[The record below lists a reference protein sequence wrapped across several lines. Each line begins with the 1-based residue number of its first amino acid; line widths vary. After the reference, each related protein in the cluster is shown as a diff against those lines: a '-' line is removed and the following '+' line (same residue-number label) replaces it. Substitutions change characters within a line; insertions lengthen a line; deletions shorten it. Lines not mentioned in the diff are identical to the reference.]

1 MPKKNI
7 DLICVGQLKSKF
19 FSDLEKQ
26 ILKKIRPQYKVNIIE
41 IKDEKNINIDREK
54 EVEKIKRLEGEKII
68 SKIKK
73 SSYVITLEI
82 GGKQVKNLSFQ
93 DLVDNIEKDDI
104 TIIIGGSV
112 GLYHKVSE
120 KADKK
125 ISISKLT
132 FPHQLVRLLILEQF
146 SCLLYTSD
154 AADEL

>member
-7 DLICVGQLKSKF
+7 DLICVGQLKSKI

-146 SCLLYTSD
+146 SL
-154 AADEL
+154 

>member
-7 DLICVGQLKSKF
+7 DLICVGQLKSKI
-19 FSDLEKQ
+19 FSDLEKR

-54 EVEKIKRLEGEKII
+54 EVEKIKRLEGEKIL

-82 GGKQVKNLSFQ
+82 EGKQVKNLSLQ
-93 DLVDNIEKDDI
+93 DLVDNVEKDDI

-120 KADKK
+120 KSDKK

-146 SCLLYTSD
+146 SL
-154 AADEL
+154 

>member
-7 DLICVGQLKSKF
+7 DLICVGQLKSKI

-26 ILKKIRPQYKVNIIE
+26 ILKRIRPQYKVNIIE

-82 GGKQVKNLSFQ
+82 GGKQMKNLSLQ
-93 DLVDNIEKDDI
+93 DLVDNVEKEDI

-120 KADKK
+120 KSDKK

-146 SCLLYTSD
+146 SL
-154 AADEL
+154 

>member
-7 DLICVGQLKSKF
+7 DLICVGQLKSKI

-26 ILKKIRPQYKVNIIE
+26 ILKRIRPQYKVNIIE

-82 GGKQVKNLSFQ
+82 EGKQVKNLSFK
-93 DLVDNIEKDDI
+93 DLVDNVEKDDI

-120 KADKK
+120 KSDKK

-146 SCLLYTSD
+146 SL
-154 AADEL
+154 

>member
-7 DLICVGQLKSKF
+7 DLICVGQLKSKI

-26 ILKKIRPQYKVNIIE
+26 ILKRIRPQYKVNIIE

-120 KADKK
+120 KSDKK

-146 SCLLYTSD
+146 SL
-154 AADEL
+154 

>member
-1 MPKKNI
+1 MSKKNI
-7 DLICVGQLKSKF
+7 DLICVGQLKSKI

-93 DLVDNIEKDDI
+93 DLVVNIEKDDI

-120 KADKK
+120 KSDKK

-146 SCLLYTSD
+146 SL
-154 AADEL
+154 

>member
-7 DLICVGQLKSKF
+7 DLICVGQLKSKI

-26 ILKKIRPQYKVNIIE
+26 ILKNIRPQYKVNIIE

-120 KADKK
+120 KSDKK
-125 ISISKLT
+125 ISISRLT

-146 SCLLYTSD
+146 CL
-154 AADEL
+154 

>member
-7 DLICVGQLKSKF
+7 DLICVGQLKSKI

-26 ILKKIRPQYKVNIIE
+26 ILKRIRPQYNVNIIE

-54 EVEKIKRLEGEKII
+54 EVEKIKRLEGEKIL

-82 GGKQVKNLSFQ
+82 GGKQVKNLSLQ
-93 DLVDNIEKDDI
+93 DLVDNIEKEDI

-146 SCLLYTSD
+146 SL
-154 AADEL
+154 

>member
-7 DLICVGQLKSKF
+7 DLICVGQLKSKI

-54 EVEKIKRLEGEKII
+54 EVEKIKRLEGEKIL

-93 DLVDNIEKDDI
+93 DLVDNVEKEDI

-120 KADKK
+120 KSDKK

-132 FPHQLVRLLILEQF
+132 FPPQLVRLLILEQF
-146 SCLLYTSD
+146 SL
-154 AADEL
+154 

>member
-7 DLICVGQLKSKF
+7 DLICVGQLKSKI

-26 ILKKIRPQYKVNIIE
+26 ILKKIRPQYKFNIIE

-54 EVEKIKRLEGEKII
+54 EVEKIRRLEGEKII

-120 KADKK
+120 KSDKK

-146 SCLLYTSD
+146 SL
-154 AADEL
+154 

>member
-7 DLICVGQLKSKF
+7 NLICVGQLKSKI

-26 ILKKIRPQYKVNIIE
+26 ILKRIRPQYKVNIIE

-82 GGKQVKNLSFQ
+82 EGKQVKNLSLQ
-93 DLVDNIEKDDI
+93 DLVDNVEKDDI

-120 KADKK
+120 KSDKK
-125 ISISKLT
+125 ISIGIISSLSTKS
-132 FPHQLVRLLILEQF
+132 PA
-146 SCLLYTSD
+146 S
-154 AADEL
+154 

>member
-7 DLICVGQLKSKF
+7 DLICVGQLKSKI

-26 ILKKIRPQYKVNIIE
+26 LLKRIRPQYKFNIIE

-120 KADKK
+120 KSDKK

-146 SCLLYTSD
+146 SL
-154 AADEL
+154 

>member
-7 DLICVGQLKSKF
+7 DLICVGQLKSKI

-26 ILKKIRPQYKVNIIE
+26 ILKKIRPQYKLNIIE

-54 EVEKIKRLEGEKII
+54 EVEKIKRLEGEKIL

-120 KADKK
+120 KSDKK

-146 SCLLYTSD
+146 SL
-154 AADEL
+154 

>member
-7 DLICVGQLKSKF
+7 DLICVGQLKSKI

-26 ILKKIRPQYKVNIIE
+26 LLKRIRPQYKVNIIE

-54 EVEKIKRLEGEKII
+54 EVEKIKRLEGEKIL

-93 DLVDNIEKDDI
+93 DLVDSVEKDDI

-120 KADKK
+120 KSDKK

-146 SCLLYTSD
+146 SL
-154 AADEL
+154 

>member
-7 DLICVGQLKSKF
+7 DLICVGQLKSKI

-73 SSYVITLEI
+73 LSYVITLEI
-82 GGKQVKNLSFQ
+82 GGKQVKNLSLQ
-93 DLVDNIEKDDI
+93 DLVDNVEKEDI

-120 KADKK
+120 KSDKK

-146 SCLLYTSD
+146 SL
-154 AADEL
+154 

>member
-7 DLICVGQLKSKF
+7 DLICVGQLKSKI

-26 ILKKIRPQYKVNIIE
+26 ILKRIRPQYKVNIIE

-73 SSYVITLEI
+73 LSYVITLEI

-120 KADKK
+120 KSDKK

-146 SCLLYTSD
+146 SL
-154 AADEL
+154 

>member
-7 DLICVGQLKSKF
+7 DLICVGQLKSKI

-26 ILKKIRPQYKVNIIE
+26 LLKRIRPQYKFNIIE

-82 GGKQVKNLSFQ
+82 GGKQLKNLSLQ
-93 DLVDNIEKDDI
+93 DLVDNVEKDDI

-146 SCLLYTSD
+146 SL
-154 AADEL
+154 

>member
-1 MPKKNI
+1 MPRKNI
-7 DLICVGQLKSKF
+7 DLICVGQLKSKI

-26 ILKKIRPQYKVNIIE
+26 ILKRIRPQYKVNIIE

-82 GGKQVKNLSFQ
+82 GGKQVKNLSLQ
-93 DLVDNIEKDDI
+93 DLVDNVEKDDI

-120 KADKK
+120 KSDKK

-146 SCLLYTSD
+146 SL
-154 AADEL
+154 

>member
-7 DLICVGQLKSKF
+7 DLICVGQLKSKI

-26 ILKKIRPQYKVNIIE
+26 ILKKIRPQYKLNIIE

-54 EVEKIKRLEGEKII
+54 EVEKIKRLEGEKIL

-146 SCLLYTSD
+146 SL
-154 AADEL
+154 

>member
-7 DLICVGQLKSKF
+7 DLICVGQLKSKI

-26 ILKKIRPQYKVNIIE
+26 LLKRIRPQYKFNIIE

-82 GGKQVKNLSFQ
+82 GGKQVKNLSLQ
-93 DLVDNIEKDDI
+93 DLVDNIEKEDI

-146 SCLLYTSD
+146 SL
-154 AADEL
+154 

>member
-7 DLICVGQLKSKF
+7 DLICVGQLKSKI

-82 GGKQVKNLSFQ
+82 GGKQVKNLSLQ

-120 KADKK
+120 KSDKK

-146 SCLLYTSD
+146 SL
-154 AADEL
+154 

>member
-7 DLICVGQLKSKF
+7 DLICVGQLKSKI

-26 ILKKIRPQYKVNIIE
+26 ILKRIRPQYKVNIIE

-82 GGKQVKNLSFQ
+82 EGKQVKNLSLQ
-93 DLVDNIEKDDI
+93 DVVDNIEKDDI

-120 KADKK
+120 KSDKK

-146 SCLLYTSD
+146 SL
-154 AADEL
+154 

>member
-7 DLICVGQLKSKF
+7 DLICVGQLKSKI

-26 ILKKIRPQYKVNIIE
+26 ILKRIRPQYKVNIIE

-54 EVEKIKRLEGEKII
+54 EVERIKRLEGEKII

-73 SSYVITLEI
+73 LSYVITLEI

-120 KADKK
+120 KSDKK

-146 SCLLYTSD
+146 SL
-154 AADEL
+154 

>member
-7 DLICVGQLKSKF
+7 DLICVGQLKSKI

-26 ILKKIRPQYKVNIIE
+26 ILKRIRPQHKVNIIE

-82 GGKQVKNLSFQ
+82 EGKQVKNLSLQ
-93 DLVDNIEKDDI
+93 DLVDNVEKDDI

-112 GLYHKVSE
+112 GLYHRVSE
-120 KADKK
+120 KSDKK

-146 SCLLYTSD
+146 SL
-154 AADEL
+154 

>member
-1 MPKKNI
+1 MPRKNI
-7 DLICVGQLKSKF
+7 DLICVGQLKSKI

-26 ILKKIRPQYKVNIIE
+26 ILKRIRPQYKVNLIE

-73 SSYVITLEI
+73 LSYVITLEI

-120 KADKK
+120 KSDKK

-146 SCLLYTSD
+146 SL
-154 AADEL
+154 

>member
-7 DLICVGQLKSKF
+7 DLICVGQLKSKI

-120 KADKK
+120 KSDKK

-146 SCLLYTSD
+146 SL
-154 AADEL
+154 

>member
-26 ILKKIRPQYKVNIIE
+26 ILKRIRPQYNVNIIE

-54 EVEKIKRLEGEKII
+54 EVEKIKRLEGEKIL

-82 GGKQVKNLSFQ
+82 GGKQMKNLSLQ
-93 DLVDNIEKDDI
+93 DLVDNVEKDDI

-120 KADKK
+120 KSDKK

-146 SCLLYTSD
+146 SL
-154 AADEL
+154 

>member
-1 MPKKNI
+1 MSKKNI
-7 DLICVGQLKSKF
+7 DLICVGQLKSKI

-26 ILKKIRPQYKVNIIE
+26 ILKKIRPQYKLNIIE

-82 GGKQVKNLSFQ
+82 GGKQVKNLSLQ
-93 DLVDNIEKDDI
+93 DLVDNVEKDDI

-120 KADKK
+120 KSDKK

-132 FPHQLVRLLILEQF
+132 FPHQLIRLLILEQF
-146 SCLLYTSD
+146 SL
-154 AADEL
+154 

>member
-1 MPKKNI
+1 M
-7 DLICVGQLKSKF
+7 
-19 FSDLEKQ
+19 
-26 ILKKIRPQYKVNIIE
+26 NIIE

-120 KADKK
+120 KSDKK

-146 SCLLYTSD
+146 SL
-154 AADEL
+154 

>member
-7 DLICVGQLKSKF
+7 DLICVGQLKSKI

-54 EVEKIKRLEGEKII
+54 EVEKIKRLEGEKIL

-82 GGKQVKNLSFQ
+82 GGKQVKNLSLQ
-93 DLVDNIEKDDI
+93 DLVDNIEKEDI

-120 KADKK
+120 KSDKK

-146 SCLLYTSD
+146 SL
-154 AADEL
+154 

>member
-7 DLICVGQLKSKF
+7 DLICVGQLKSKI
-19 FSDLEKQ
+19 FSDLEKR

-54 EVEKIKRLEGEKII
+54 EVEKIKRLEGEKIL

-82 GGKQVKNLSFQ
+82 GGKQVKNLSLQ

-146 SCLLYTSD
+146 SL
-154 AADEL
+154 

>member
-1 MPKKNI
+1 MPRKNI
-7 DLICVGQLKSKF
+7 DLICVGQLKSKI

-54 EVEKIKRLEGEKII
+54 EVEKIKRLEGEKIL

-120 KADKK
+120 KSDKK

-146 SCLLYTSD
+146 SL
-154 AADEL
+154 

>member
-7 DLICVGQLKSKF
+7 DLICVGQLKSKI

-26 ILKKIRPQYKVNIIE
+26 ILKKIRPQYKLNIIE

-54 EVEKIKRLEGEKII
+54 EVEKIKRLEGEKIL

-82 GGKQVKNLSFQ
+82 EGKQVKNLSLQ
-93 DLVDNIEKDDI
+93 DLVDNVEKDDI

-112 GLYHKVSE
+112 GLYHRVSE
-120 KADKK
+120 KSDKK

-146 SCLLYTSD
+146 SL
-154 AADEL
+154 

>member
-1 MPKKNI
+1 MPRKNI
-7 DLICVGQLKSKF
+7 DLICVGQLKSKI

-26 ILKKIRPQYKVNIIE
+26 ILKRIRPQYKVNIIE

-120 KADKK
+120 KSDKK

-146 SCLLYTSD
+146 SL
-154 AADEL
+154 

>member
-7 DLICVGQLKSKF
+7 DLICVGQLKSKI

-93 DLVDNIEKDDI
+93 DLVVNIEKDDI

-120 KADKK
+120 KSDKK

-146 SCLLYTSD
+146 SL
-154 AADEL
+154 

>member
-7 DLICVGQLKSKF
+7 DLICVGQLKSKI

-54 EVEKIKRLEGEKII
+54 EVEKIKRLEGEKIL
-68 SKIKK
+68 SKFKK

-82 GGKQVKNLSFQ
+82 GGKQVKNLSLQ

-146 SCLLYTSD
+146 SL
-154 AADEL
+154 

>member
-7 DLICVGQLKSKF
+7 DLICVGQLKSKI

-26 ILKKIRPQYKVNIIE
+26 ILKRIRPQYKVNIIE
-41 IKDEKNINIDREK
+41 IQDEKNINIDREK

-73 SSYVITLEI
+73 LSYVITLEI
-82 GGKQVKNLSFQ
+82 GGKQVKNLSLQ
-93 DLVDNIEKDDI
+93 DLVDNVEKEDI

-120 KADKK
+120 KSDKK

-146 SCLLYTSD
+146 SL
-154 AADEL
+154 

>member
-7 DLICVGQLKSKF
+7 DLICVGQLKSKI

-26 ILKKIRPQYKVNIIE
+26 ILKNIRPQYKVNIIE

-82 GGKQVKNLSFQ
+82 GGKQVKNLSLQ
-93 DLVDNIEKDDI
+93 DLVDNVEKDDI

-120 KADKK
+120 KSDKK

-146 SCLLYTSD
+146 SL
-154 AADEL
+154 

>member
-7 DLICVGQLKSKF
+7 DLICVGQLKSKI

-26 ILKKIRPQYKVNIIE
+26 ILKRIRPQYKVNIIE

-82 GGKQVKNLSFQ
+82 EGKQVKNLSLQ
-93 DLVDNIEKDDI
+93 DLVDNIEKEDI

-120 KADKK
+120 KSDKK

-146 SCLLYTSD
+146 SL
-154 AADEL
+154 